1 MTLQEL
7 INRFRADSKDCVKP
21 YLWGEELVTAWLN
34 EAVAEAAVRGR
45 LLLEVERPQVCHVPV
60 KEGQATYPLHPALYE
75 ITYLAYEIDGAREPQ
90 ELTLVST
97 EWLDRHQPG
106 WRHKRLDCMRW
117 AVQGE
122 RSIRLVPAPPRDGRL
137 VLEGYRLPLRPMC
150 SSGESPEIH
159 AFSHEKL
166 VLWALHRAFSQ
177 PDADGF
183 DPTRAAAAEAE
194 FTRYFGR
201 RPDSDLRR
209 QTREDQPHVTE
220 SIIL

>member
-7 INRFRADSKDCVKP
+7 IERFRADAKDCETP
-21 YLWGEELVTAWLN
+21 YLWSPELVTAWLN

-45 LLLEVERPQVCHVPV
+45 LLLEVDRPQVCQIQVI
-60 KEGQATYPLHPALYE
+60 EGQASYPLHAALYE
-75 ITYLAYEIDGAREPQ
+75 ITYLAYKVDGTREPQ
-90 ELTLVST
+90 ALTLVST
-97 EWLDRHQPG
+97 EWLDRQQPG
-106 WRHKRLDCMRW
+106 WRHRRLDRMCW

-122 RSIRLVPAPPRDGRL
+122 NSIRLVPAPSRDGLL
-137 VLEGYRLPLRPMC
+137 VLEGYRLPLLPMRDP
-150 SSGESPEIH
+150 GESPEIH

>member
-7 INRFRADSKDCVKP
+7 IERFRDDAKDTQTP
-21 YLWGEELVTAWLN
+21 HLWRDELVTAWLN

-45 LLLEVERPQVCHVPV
+45 LLLEVDRPHVCQVQV

-75 ITYLAYEIDGAREPQ
+75 ITSIAYEVDGGREPQ
-90 ELTLVST
+90 ALTLVST

-106 WRHKRLDCMRW
+106 WRHKRLDRMCW

-137 VLEGYRLPLRPMC
+137 LLEGYRIPLRPMC
-150 SSGESPEIH
+150 GSGESPEIH
-159 AFSHEKL
+159 AFSHDKL
-166 VLWALHRAFSQ
+166 VLWALYRAFSQ
-177 PDADGF
+177 SDADGF
-183 DPTRAAAAEAE
+183 DPSRAGTAEAE

-201 RPDSDLRR
+201 RPDSDMRR